1 MTASTPARLAALV
14 AGHARVQAERGQ
26 LPKAQLKASA
36 ATLRQLSET
45 LRVLWRAC
53 ALPQWERMM
62 FVKQQLRGKEN
73 SYEDLVWVLLAEIK
87 LLQRYR
93 QLTQDVEKAFTA
105 AYSECDSAFLAQ
117 SLAANDAAALFS
129 GTCAVGCFVDCASNT
144 ITCAN
149 IGDSRAVVGRFDSE
163 VGSLNQ
169 FSVSCIIEMKWLF
182 ATSRFKMIE

>member
-1 MTASTPARLAALV
+1 MPAQLTADVFLTTLDPLPAE
-14 AGHARVQAERGQ
+14 HARRP
-26 LPKAQLKASA
+26 LSSA
-36 ATLRQLSET
+36 ATAVVLHKSTYPANAPSEDRSTLSAGEGFIFGGVWDGHGGTACSTYAET
-45 LRVLWRAC
+45 KI
-53 ALPQWERMM
+53 WEL
-62 FVKQQLRGKEN
+62 FA
-73 SYEDLVWVLLAEIK
+73 AE
-87 LLQRYR
+87 YNA
-93 QLTQDVEKAFTA
+93 TQDVEKAFTA